1 MRKIIAGLVV
11 VCLIMTSLYQ
21 QPVKAPTM
29 TRYVNAVTGTD
40 GAGTNQ
46 CDNPSIPCKTITNAI
61 IYGVDGDTIL
71 VAAGYYNESLVI
83 NESLSLRG
91 AGANVTTIGSG
102 QTKIDVSG
110 SSTNIITVNISGFTI
125 KLGTLYGINFYYAS
139 GAIENNIIKDHDLDG
154 IRLNNCDDVRIIG
167 NLITHNGWMN
177 GPRGGS
183 GIYVSESN
191 PVIQNNVITGNYNYG
206 VDISSGSPI
215 ITNNTIV
222 NNGPMTTH
230 ALSSQTPKGAGPD
243 GAGIVIG
250 NLGAK
255 ITNNIVAF
263 NVGYGIYGFDPDVII
278 PDITYNDVYGN
289 SSGNYGNMP
298 NPTGTNTN
306 GNISSD
312 PQFGEDYHLLCSSPA
327 INAGTNSPPGGLPS
341 TDKDGNPRII
351 GGIVDMGAYE
361 TACNVIVR
369 PPPQTI
375 SNQMIIVAT
384 GNVIKAEKITPEATN
399 LLARAKAKGLDT
411 STCEK
416 LIEEAQD
423 LISEAKKVTK
433 NPIYANNLA
442 LQAMEKL
449 KQATDCLKA
458 LLG

>member
-1 MRKIIAGLVV
+1 MRKLIAGLVL
-11 VCLIMTSLYQ
+11 VCLIMTSVYQ
-21 QPVKAPTM
+21 QPVKAPATA
-29 TRYVNAVTGTD
+29 RYVNAVTGND
-40 GAGTNQ
+40 GAGSNE
-46 CDNPSIPCKTITNAI
+46 CDDPLIPCMTIKNAI
-61 IYGVDGDTIL
+61 YWSVNGDTIQ

-91 AGANVTTIGSG
+91 AGADVTTIGSG

-110 SSTNIITVNISGFTI
+110 SSTNIIKVNISGFTI

-139 GAIENNIIKDHDLDG
+139 GTIENNIIQDHDLDG

-230 ALSSQTPKGAGPD
+230 TLSSQTPKGGGPE

-263 NVGYGIYGFDPDVII
+263 NVGYGIYGFDPDVIN

-298 NPTGTNTN
+298 DPTGTN

-312 PQFGEDYHLLCSSPA
+312 PHFGEGYHLLCSSLA

-341 TDKDGNPRII
+341 IDKGGNPRII

-361 TACNVIVR
+361 TACNVTVVR
-369 PPPQTI
+369 PPPLAI
-375 SNQMIIVAT
+375 GNHMIVVAT
-384 GNVIKAEKITPEATN
+384 GNIIKAETITPEATT
-399 LLARAKAKGLDT
+399 LLTRAKAKGLDT

-416 LIEEAQD
+416 LIKEAQD